1 MKAYVLILFALVVA
15 NSYTYRAVFA
25 PPVLEAHV
33 LAAGKGAVTLMR
45 DPDNGTLL
53 IDTGSDAGI
62 LRALGETLPMW
73 QRDIDAVILTSSD
86 GLSIGGLSA
95 LQDRYRVRETEQF
108 GTAIPYGAAASFGQA
123 RILVTAPHKIVIS
136 YGASMLP
143 ISSTTPAGT
152 YRLDGVR

>member
-1 MKAYVLILFALVVA
+1 MKAYTLLFFGLVVI
-15 NSYTYRAVFA
+15 NGYTYRAVFA
-25 PPVLEAHV
+25 PPVLEVHV
-33 LAAGKGAVTLMR
+33 LGAGKGTVTLIR
-45 DPDNGTLL
+45 HPDSGTLL

-73 QRDIDAVILTSSD
+73 QRDIDAIILTSPD
-86 GLSIGGLSA
+86 TLSTGGLRA
-95 LQDRYRVRETEQF
+95 MEGRYRVRETEQF

-123 RILVTAPHKIVIS
+123 HILVAAPHRAVIS
-136 YGASMLP
+136 YGASVLS